1 MNMHFVD
8 TSLMLAFLRDSN
20 TSASVIQIEQ
30 DCLSSNENYSL
41 KEPLLLA
48 HFKSFRYS
56 DGEQPFCL

>member
-1 MNMHFVD
+1 MKTSKLSNVILHQFEGLHKLWD
-8 TSLMLAFLRDSN
+8 TPF
-20 TSASVIQIEQ
+20 
-30 DCLSSNENYSL
+30 

>member
-1 MNMHFVD
+1 MTMHFVD

-30 DCLSSNENYSL
+30 DCLSSNENYLL